1 MENICEFCG
10 QVMTHPEAVC
20 NCAGAV
26 EARERKLKI
35 ESAAERID
43 QLFGREAETFGFEPI
58 EDQDVIEQMKSA
70 AALLAAQRIRSIT
83 IVMGKTTARLSSGT
97 KGNITVERGYAKK
110 YRLED

>member
-1 MENICEFCG
+1 MENVCEFCG
-10 QVMTHPEAVC
+10 QIMTHPEAVC
-20 NCAGAV
+20 NCAGAA
-26 EARERKLKI
+26 EARDRKLKI
-35 ESAAERID
+35 ESAVERIY
-43 QLFGREAETFGFEPI
+43 QLFGQEAELFGFDPM

-97 KGNITVERGYAKK
+97 KGNITVERGYTKK